1 MTKPGKRDYIVQSSL
16 ELIAEHG
23 FHGAPMNMIAERAG
37 VGVGTIYLYF
47 ETKDVLI
54 NELYQEIGAKMY
66 PSILNGYANKAP
78 IRERFLKIYTSLLR
92 YFIQFPLDF
101 LFLQQFYNSP
111 YGVAFRRVKLLGN
124 ESGSPDVFNDL
135 FEEGAEQQIFKNLPP
150 AVLLALAFGPL
161 LAVARDHI
169 LGFVHLDETMIDRT
183 INACWDSVKR

>member
-23 FHGAPMNMIAERAG
+23 FHGAPMSMIAERAG

-47 ETKDVLI
+47 ETKGELI
-54 NELYQEIGAKMY
+54 NELHQELEAKMY
-66 PSILNGYANKAP
+66 PFLLDGYADNAP
-78 IRERFLKIYTSLLR
+78 IRERFFKIYTSLLR

-101 LFLQQFYNSP
+101 RYLEQFYNSP

-124 ESGSPDVFNDL
+124 KSGRSDVFDEL
-135 FEEGAEQQIFKNLPP
+135 FEEGTKRQVCKNLPP
-150 AVLLALAFGPL
+150 VILLALAFGPL

-169 LGFVHLDETMIDRT
+169 LGFVHLDDTMIDRT
-183 INACWDSVKR
+183 INACWDAVKR